1 MEQPMNMQYK
11 LPPAASIIGRSYK
24 YHGSRHTTF
33 IVKRIIEGCIVE
45 FECGHRV
52 TDSVFMDL
60 WDVEA
65 RKYNYTIFEQLKMF

>member
-1 MEQPMNMQYK
+1 MGK
-11 LPPAASIIGRSYK
+11 STLPPSASIIGRSYK

-33 IVKRIIEGCIVE
+33 IVKSIEGYMVQ

-60 WDVEA
+60 WDVAA
-65 RKYNYTIFEQLKMF
+65 RNYNYIIFEQLKMF

>member
-1 MEQPMNMQYK
+1 MDKNT

-33 IVKRIIEGCIVE
+33 VVKQIIDDCIVE

-65 RKYNYTIFEQLKMF
+65 RKYNYVIFKNPKNHED